1 MAIQNFK
8 SDLIDS
14 LKNSI
19 QTNRTTPDSVL
30 NTLGNILGDSLNSFT
45 TDMNN
50 FYNQSVLENAS
61 GENLDRLSYSLYGNS
76 ISRISSRYA
85 KSLKEEKNV
94 EFTVEGNG
102 TFGTIN
108 NGNDI
113 IIPKGTRIAPNN
125 LFDSLNNII
134 YQTLEDVILYK
145 NDNYAFVSIIAMSPG
160 KDFNVAQNSLIR
172 HNFKNYAQFDLNK
185 LLINNR
191 FPILNGSNK
200 EEDRFFLARIK
211 NHISTLRMNSFDNI
225 TFESYKVPGLLDIRI
240 IDSYYGI
247 GTTGIVV
254 FGAGQQST
262 EELARIVKQRLL
274 ETTRAGSKFYVITPI
289 YCYIDFELTIKV
301 SSNMSD
307 SNKNNLKNRILNYL
321 QLKFSNIIGE
331 AYVDLRFINSDLL
344 SLLRSYP
351 EVLDINGNNNMLFQ
365 NVIIRKSNSQLD
377 EGEEILNIVN
387 NQFIIKK
394 DEVLSVSN
402 NIQINFVS

>member
-113 IIPKGTRIAPNN
+113 IVPKGTRIAPNN